1 MVTVKAYPSIS
12 KGYDELVCC
21 AGVTDDH
28 KWIRLYPVPYRNLPG
43 QQQFQKGDVIEVFA
57 ERPKAH
63 KDDRPESWKPK
74 LDTMKIVDHISVS
87 DDNWR
92 KRLEWITPTV
102 SRDYAEITEKQKTE
116 NKSLGAF
123 RPTKILGV
131 KVTRQASSWTDA
143 QIATINQK
151 DLFSEKEPL
160 EKVPFRFQLG
170 FEDEQGAK
178 HWLSIIDWEFFQL
191 WRKERDKF
199 RDEDKAADQVRK
211 KIEWIVA
218 GDKDVIAFTGNLA
231 NPAMRR
237 SFMILGFCYP
247 KIDSQRS
254 LF

>member
-43 QQQFQKGDVIEVFA
+43 QQQFQKGDVTEVSA

-92 KRLEWITPTV
+92 KRLEWITPTI
-102 SRDYAEITEKQKTE
+102 SGGYAEITEKQETE

-151 DLFSEKEPL
+151 DLFSDKEPL

-170 FEDEQGAK
+170 FEDEHGVK
-178 HWLSIIDWEFFQL
+178 HWLSVIDWEFFQL

-199 RDEDKAADQVRK
+199 RDEEKAADQVCK
-211 KIEWIVA
+211 KIKWIVS

-247 KIDSQRS
+247 KIDPQP
-254 LF
+254 LLL